1 MVAAAAHPFV
11 LQPGGE
17 LVPKAKTSSGNLI
30 SPLSPNRF
38 PDLRQ
43 EAGCPMRPPI
53 AAKKSPCCTLH
64 RHRTVAGHSARPMVF
79 GAFHGHQNNRRYRD
93 DNRRLKNALEEISLA
108 SEEMQISN
116 AQYFG
121 LAACT
126 ADHIFVL
133 DLDGAYTYSNDRVK
147 QFGLKIGSELI
158 GRRIQDVYHGDL
170 LCLYRDKIKEV
181 RTLGEAVSFHHQK
194 ATPRGEEYHIDTLY
208 PIRYHGSVRAIG
220 GICRN
225 ISEQKSIETQLFQSQ
240 KMEALGTLVAGVAH
254 EINNPINLILFNLPL
269 FEKMWQ
275 DLMPVLESHLLAA
288 PQEKIGGLLPSF
300 VKENLP
306 RLISD
311 MEMAAKRVARIVS
324 GLKGFSRKSNPAEK
338 WNLDVN
344 KAVRNAVRLAKA
356 TITKSR
362 TTMEVDLAPDMPLLH
377 ANLQNLE
384 QIVLNLIIN
393 AMESIDH
400 DHGKV
405 WIETRYS
412 ETDKHIAIEVG
423 DNGRGVSPKVAEKI
437 FDPFVTDRQAFGG
450 TGLGLSVTYNLVK
463 AHDGDITFKTLPGQ
477 GTTFH
482 IALPIGARQ
491 KPHQIMVV
499 DDDDDFREMILRAM
513 ARNENCVVEDYAN
526 GAEALIR
533 MGSHPPD
540 LLVLDMFM
548 PEMDGLGVCRAIKNE
563 LGLDLMKVIIVTG
576 FPDHPNLY
584 EATRMGFGQ
593 ILTKPLVMDEFIRI
607 VQDSLNAK
615 SIE

>member
-1 MVAAAAHPFV
+1 MSWSLRPRIRYM
-11 LQPGGE
+11 LPRGE
-17 LVPKAKTSSGNLI
+17 IVSKAKTSSSSLI
-30 SPLSPNRF
+30 SPLPRNRF
-38 PDLRQ
+38 RYLCQDAVFATRS
-43 EAGCPMRPPI
+43 PI
-53 AAKKSPCCTLH
+53 AMDKFRCRAIH
-64 RHRTVAGHSARPMVF
+64 RHPPVAGNNPWPKVF
-79 GAFHGHQNNRRYRD
+79 GASFNDQKNKRYRD
-93 DNRRLKNALEEISLA
+93 ENRRLKNALEAMSRETKGK
-108 SEEMQISN
+108 
-116 AQYFG
+116 AQYIG

-133 DLDGAYTYSNDRVK
+133 DFDGTYTYSNDRVK
-147 QFGLKIGSELI
+147 QFGLKFGSELI

-170 LCLYRDKIKEV
+170 LGLYRDKISDV
-181 RTLGEAVSFHHQK
+181 RILGDAVSFHHQK

-208 PIRYHGSVRAIG
+208 PIRYKGTIRAIG

-225 ISEQKSIETQLFQSQ
+225 ISEQKSIEKQLFQSQ

-269 FEKMWQ
+269 LEKMWQ
-275 DLMPVLESHLLAA
+275 DLMPVLESQLLAA
-288 PQEKIGGLLPSF
+288 PQKKIGGLLPSF
-300 VKENLP
+300 VKEYLP

-356 TITKSR
+356 TIRKSR
-362 TTMEVDLAPDMPLLH
+362 TTMHMNLSSDLPPLH

-384 QIVLNLIIN
+384 QVVLNLIIN

-405 WIETRYS
+405 RIETRYS
-412 ETDKHIAIEVG
+412 ETDRHIVIDVS
-423 DNGRGVSPKVAEKI
+423 DNGRGVNPKVAEKI
-437 FDPFVTDRQAFGG
+437 FDPFVTDRQAIGG

-463 AHDGDITFKTLPGQ
+463 AHNGDIAFKSLPGQ
-477 GTTFH
+477 GTTFS
-482 IALPIGARQ
+482 ITLPLGLRK
-491 KPHQIMVV
+491 KPHKIMVV
-499 DDDDDFREMILRAM
+499 DDDDDFRAMILRAL

-593 ILTKPLVMDEFIRI
+593 ILTKPLIIDQFIQA
-607 VQDSLNAK
+607 VKDNLNGK
-615 SIE
+615 FIE